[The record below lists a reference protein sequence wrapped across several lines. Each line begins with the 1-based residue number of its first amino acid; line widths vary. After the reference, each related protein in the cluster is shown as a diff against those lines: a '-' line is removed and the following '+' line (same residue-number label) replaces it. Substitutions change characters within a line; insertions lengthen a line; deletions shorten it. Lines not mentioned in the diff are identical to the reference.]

1 LARHGKLAV
10 KSLPAEKLEQ
20 FANHGAGDE
29 TVTQRLATLWKGVN
43 ETTTKVIA
51 GWQEWRR
58 TTFWRSFIEAW
69 RWGFAAL
76 FRPIPTLQRAADE
89 KPIFASVWLTLL
101 QGLSLAIGTRYAAEH
116 EGVVLSL
123 LVKNLPSW
131 GWVILYAFLVPP
143 VIWFLKAAVLN
154 LVAELLGGPP
164 RGLSLLA
171 TTAIACSPLLL
182 VFPVALLAVA
192 FAQPDLNEGFVSHL
206 WFVFAIGVHAW
217 WGVLTVFAV
226 RETYRFTL
234 AQAFLTVLL
243 PLLIGLPVAFLI
255 YLVLTVVA

>member
-1 LARHGKLAV
+1 
-10 KSLPAEKLEQ
+10 
-20 FANHGAGDE
+20 
-29 TVTQRLATLWKGVN
+29 
-43 ETTTKVIA
+43 
-51 GWQEWRR
+51 
-58 TTFWRSFIEAW
+58 
-69 RWGFAAL
+69 
-76 FRPIPTLQRAADE
+76 
-89 KPIFASVWLTLL
+89 
-101 QGLSLAIGTRYAAEH
+101 LSLAIGTRYAAEH

-131 GWVILYAFLVPP
+131 GWVVLYAFLVPP

>member
-1 LARHGKLAV
+1 V
-10 KSLPAEKLEQ
+10 
-20 FANHGAGDE
+20 D
-29 TVTQRLATLWKGVN
+29 
-43 ETTTKVIA
+43 
-51 GWQEWRR
+51 
-58 TTFWRSFIEAW
+58 AW

-76 FRPIPTLQRAADE
+76 VRPIPTLQRAADE

-131 GWVILYAFLVPP
+131 GWVTLYAFLVPP

-206 WFVFAIGVHAW
+206 WFVFAIGVHVW

>member
-1 LARHGKLAV
+1 
-10 KSLPAEKLEQ
+10 
-20 FANHGAGDE
+20 
-29 TVTQRLATLWKGVN
+29 
-43 ETTTKVIA
+43 
-51 GWQEWRR
+51 
-58 TTFWRSFIEAW
+58 
-69 RWGFAAL
+69 
-76 FRPIPTLQRAADE
+76 
-89 KPIFASVWLTLL
+89 
-101 QGLSLAIGTRYAAEH
+101 LSLAIGTRYAAEH

-131 GWVILYAFLVPP
+131 GWVVLYAFLVPP

-182 VFPVALLAVA
+182 VLPVALLAVA

-206 WFVFAIGVHAW
+206 WFVFAIGVHVW

>member
-1 LARHGKLAV
+1 MRGVGAL
-10 KSLPAEKLEQ
+10 LPSSAPSQ
-20 FANHGAGDE
+20 
-29 TVTQRLATLWKGVN
+29 
-43 ETTTKVIA
+43 
-51 GWQEWRR
+51 
-58 TTFWRSFIEAW
+58 
-69 RWGFAAL
+69 
-76 FRPIPTLQRAADE
+76 PLQRAADE

-131 GWVILYAFLVPP
+131 GWVVLYAFLVPP

-171 TTAIACSPLLL
+171 TTAVACSPLLL

>member
-1 LARHGKLAV
+1 
-10 KSLPAEKLEQ
+10 
-20 FANHGAGDE
+20 
-29 TVTQRLATLWKGVN
+29 VN
-43 ETTTKVIA
+43 EATTKVIG
-51 GWQEWRR
+51 GWQGWRR
-58 TTFWRSFIEAW
+58 TTFWRSFVDAW

-76 FRPIPTLQRAADE
+76 VRPIPTLQRAADE

-206 WFVFAIGVHAW
+206 WFVFAIGVHVW

>member
-1 LARHGKLAV
+1 V
-10 KSLPAEKLEQ
+10 
-20 FANHGAGDE
+20 D
-29 TVTQRLATLWKGVN
+29 
-43 ETTTKVIA
+43 
-51 GWQEWRR
+51 
-58 TTFWRSFIEAW
+58 AW

-76 FRPIPTLQRAADE
+76 VRPIPTLQRAADE

-131 GWVILYAFLVPP
+131 GWVVLYAFLVPP

-206 WFVFAIGVHAW
+206 WFVFAIGVHVW

>member
-1 LARHGKLAV
+1 
-10 KSLPAEKLEQ
+10 
-20 FANHGAGDE
+20 
-29 TVTQRLATLWKGVN
+29 VTQRLATLWKGVN

-69 RWGFAAL
+69 RWGVAAL

-171 TTAIACSPLLL
+171 TTAVACSPLLL
-182 VFPVALLAVA
+182 VLPVALLAVA

-206 WFVFAIGVHAW
+206 WFVFAIGVHVW

>member
-1 LARHGKLAV
+1 V
-10 KSLPAEKLEQ
+10 KSLSAEKLEQ

-43 ETTTKVIA
+43 EATTKVIG
-51 GWQEWRR
+51 GWQGWRR
-58 TTFWRSFIEAW
+58 TTFWRSFVDAW

-76 FRPIPTLQRAADE
+76 VRPIPTLQRAADE

-217 WGVLTVFAV
+217 WILLTVVAI
-226 RETYRFTL
+226 RETYRFTFG
-234 AQAFLTVLL
+234 QALLTLLL
-243 PLLIGLPVAFLI
+243 PSVTVPPLAWLI
-255 YLVLTVVA
+255 YVVVQQVAG

>member
-1 LARHGKLAV
+1 
-10 KSLPAEKLEQ
+10 
-20 FANHGAGDE
+20 
-29 TVTQRLATLWKGVN
+29 VTQRLATLWKGVN

-89 KPIFASVWLTLL
+89 KPIFAGVWLTLL

-171 TTAIACSPLLL
+171 TTAVACSPLLL
-182 VFPVALLAVA
+182 VLPVALLAVA

-206 WFVFAIGVHAW
+206 WFVFAIGVHVW